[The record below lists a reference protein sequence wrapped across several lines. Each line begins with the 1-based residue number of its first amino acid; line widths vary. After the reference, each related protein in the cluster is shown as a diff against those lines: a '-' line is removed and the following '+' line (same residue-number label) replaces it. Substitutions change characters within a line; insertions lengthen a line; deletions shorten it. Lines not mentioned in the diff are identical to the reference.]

1 MESRP
6 GISKTDPLL
15 PYLVY
20 GFKGMRYVASP
31 NYRARVQRYWA
42 NHPGTP
48 SRDIPRMI
56 FGAIIDAGIVGVI
69 VIFYFVRVRSGN

>member
-6 GISKTDPLL
+6 SFSKTDPLL
-15 PYLVY
+15 PLLIY
-20 GFKGMRYVASP
+20 GLKGMRYVASAD
-31 NYRARVQRYWA
+31 YRARVQRYWV

-56 FGAIIDAGIVGVI
+56 LGAMIDAAIVGVI
-69 VIFYFVRVRSGN
+69 VAVLLLR

>member
-6 GISKTDPLL
+6 SISKTDALL
-15 PYLVY
+15 PFLVY
-20 GFKGMRYVASP
+20 GLKGMRYFVSP

-56 FGAIIDAGIVGVI
+56 FGAIIDAGILVCIMAVLLL
-69 VIFYFVRVRSGN
+69 R